1 MPLILPPERF
11 YTTKAGPKP
20 TCRRDKLTSVVG
32 WKRRHHKSAPHRL
45 FLTRSGSEG
54 CIAAI
59 DTLIFAEGGEQSSRG
74 ASSFEQPTYGIRKAL
89 PLLSATPFQRPI
101 MTARPRTNVGWLLL
115 FGQIGCRI
123 YVI

>member
-1 MPLILPPERF
+1 LM
-11 YTTKAGPKP
+11 
-20 TCRRDKLTSVVG
+20 
-32 WKRRHHKSAPHRL
+32 
-45 FLTRSGSEG
+45 TRSGSEG

-59 DTLIFAEGGEQSSRG
+59 DTLIFAEGGEQSSR